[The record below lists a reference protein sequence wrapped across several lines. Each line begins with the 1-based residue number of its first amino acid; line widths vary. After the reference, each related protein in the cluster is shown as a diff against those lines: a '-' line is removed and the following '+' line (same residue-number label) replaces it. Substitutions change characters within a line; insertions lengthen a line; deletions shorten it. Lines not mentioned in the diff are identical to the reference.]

1 MKEYLNKAKIYSSE
15 IIFSKLV
22 ADRSSDDCAQR
33 EDQEMDN
40 LFSNKDHQTLII

>member
-22 ADRSSDDCAQR
+22 ADKSPDHCTQR
-33 EDQEMDN
+33 EDHEMDN